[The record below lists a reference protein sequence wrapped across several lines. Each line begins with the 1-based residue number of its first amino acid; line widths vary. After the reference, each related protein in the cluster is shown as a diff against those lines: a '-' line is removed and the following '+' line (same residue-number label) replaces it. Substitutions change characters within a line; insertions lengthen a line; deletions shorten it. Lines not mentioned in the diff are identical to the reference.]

1 MEPAVTRAV
10 TIAGYLTIVALM
22 MALEIYAQRKPD
34 RVAPLD
40 DMLAQV
46 MTARTIRMGI
56 IAAWWWFGWHFGICQ
71 PE

>member
-1 MEPAVTRAV
+1 MTRDV

-22 MALEIYAQRKPD
+22 LALEIYAQRKPD

-46 MTARTIRMGI
+46 MTSHIIRVGI
-56 IAAWWWFGWHFGICQ
+56 IAAWWWFGWHFLFASTV
-71 PE
+71 

>member
-22 MALEIYAQRKPD
+22 MALEIHAQRKPD

-46 MTARTIRMGI
+46 MTSCTIRVGI
-56 IAAWWWFGWHFGICQ
+56 VAAWWWFGWHFLFASTV
-71 PE
+71 

>member
-1 MEPAVTRAV
+1 VEPAVTRDV

-22 MALEIYAQRKPD
+22 MALETYAQRKPD

-46 MTARTIRMGI
+46 MTSRTTRVGI
-56 IAAWWWFGWHFGICQ
+56 IAAWWWFGWHFLFASTV
-71 PE
+71 

>member
-22 MALEIYAQRKPD
+22 IALEIYARRKPD
-34 RVAPLD
+34 RVTPLD

-46 MTARTIRMGI
+46 MTSPTIRVGI
-56 IAAWWWFGWHFGICQ
+56 IAVWWWFGWHFLFASTV
-71 PE
+71 

>member
-22 MALEIYAQRKPD
+22 MSLEIHAQRKPD

-46 MTARTIRMGI
+46 MTSRTIRVGI
-56 IAAWWWFGWHFGICQ
+56 IAVWWWFGWHFLFASTV
-71 PE
+71 

>member
-22 MALEIYAQRKPD
+22 VAVEMYARRKPD

-46 MTARTIRMGI
+46 TTSRTIRVGI
-56 IAAWWWFGWHFGICQ
+56 IAAWWWFGWHFLFASTV
-71 PE
+71 